1 MARATASIG
10 TIDYAT
16 SIATGHHKLM
26 ADEGPELGG
35 KDAGPAPYDLLVS
48 SLGACT
54 VITLKMYAA
63 RKQWPVDSVRAEI
76 HFVREGES
84 QRIDRTLHIE
94 GKLDD
99 EQKKR
104 MADIAERTPVTL
116 TLKKSMPITT
126 TLG

>member
-1 MARATASIG
+1 MAFAKASIG

-16 SIATGHHKLM
+16 SIATGHHHLT

-48 SLGACT
+48 SLGTCT

-63 RKQWPVDSVRAEI
+63 RKQWPVTSVQADI
-76 HFVREGES
+76 HFVRQDKVES
-84 QRIDRTLHIE
+84 IDRTLRIE
-94 GKLDD
+94 GAVDD

-116 TLKKSMPITT
+116 KRSMEIRTK
-126 TLG
+126 LA